1 MDLHDFY
8 TGRTFDAHRFFGAHF
23 EGDFVTFR
31 TYAPGA
37 QAVELIGE
45 FNGWQGM
52 PMARE
57 GQGGV
62 FSCRIQG
69 AKPGMLY
76 KYKIRPAAG
85 GEADHCDP
93 HGFWMELRPGS
104 ASALW
109 PLGGYRFT
117 DEAWMAARSRAFDAP
132 VNIYE
137 MHFGSWKKDEARENG
152 WYRYDEIADKLIAHV
167 KENGYNYIEFMP
179 LSEHPADC
187 SWGYQNTGFFAPT
200 SRYGTPDQLKELI
213 DKCHAAGI
221 GVLLDFVPV
230 HFALD
235 AYALANYD
243 GTALYEYPHS
253 DVGVSEWGSCNFMHS
268 RGEVCSFLQSA
279 AHYWLEE
286 FHFDGLRMD
295 AISRMIYWQGDPA
308 RGVNGNA
315 VSFLQT
321 MNAGLRRLHPTAMLI
336 AEDST
341 NFPKVTAPVEY
352 GGLGFDYKWDLGWM
366 NDTLDY
372 FKKTPEERR
381 AQYHKLTF
389 SMAYFPQE
397 HYLLPLSHD
406 EVVHGKAA
414 IVQKMYGD
422 YEQKFPQARA
432 LYLYMMAHPGKKLNF
447 MGSELGHMREWDE
460 ARELDWMLLQYPIHD
475 AFRHFTE
482 ELNRL
487 YLSNDAFWQS
497 EYDPAHFQWLDCQAD
512 GTCLYAFLRRGGTH
526 TVAAAFNFGDT
537 PAPSY
542 RLHMPFAC
550 RARVLL
556 HTEWQRF
563 GCGALA
569 GRSRRPRADISGAR
583 VQRPCAGTGCAGR
596 QPHDGQTESMTETKH
611 TGLFPSAP
619 CVLFFYSPRAAARP
633 AAIPV
638 AQAHCRLKPP
648 QSPAASSTSPERYR
662 PGHLREAQ
670 PSVFTS
676 ASGTPP
682 PVTCACVQGSVPSTA
697 KRQFLSAL
705 ARAFTSLRERL
716 PGARESGCRPQLFS
730 IACPSFLATSP
741 SRSVSSEAN
750 MPDAQRCSS
759 IPRRTGNAISGKKS
773 TLVPAFF
780 TPGPSRH
787 ESCMA
792 GIPER
797 PYSANCT
804 SPRSV
809 PAHRPSRYSESAQLA
824 RTPFNPTGNPA
835 HRSGTRHGYGSATLW
850 PSMRAKAKAEP
861 SVPNCGPA

>member
-1 MDLHDFY
+1 
-8 TGRTFDAHRFFGAHF
+8 
-23 EGDFVTFR
+23 
-31 TYAPGA
+31 
-37 QAVELIGE
+37 
-45 FNGWQGM
+45 
-52 PMARE
+52 MARE
-57 GQGGV
+57 GQGGI

-93 HGFWMELRPGS
+93 YGFWMELRPGS

-397 HYLLPLSHD
+397 QYLLPLSHD

-487 YLSNDAFWQS
+487 YLSNDAFWQG

-563 GCGALA
+563 GGALPEETPA
-569 GRSRRPRADISGAR
+569 VRSR
-583 VQRPCAGTGCAGR
+583 
-596 QPHDGQTESMTETKH
+596 
-611 TGLFPSAP
+611 
-619 CVLFFYSPRAAARP
+619 AAR
-633 AAIPV
+633 
-638 AQAHCRLKPP
+638 
-648 QSPAASSTSPERYR
+648 E
-662 PGHLREAQ
+662 GHVLTF
-670 PSVFTS
+670 P
-676 ASGTPP
+676 
-682 PVTCACVQGSVPSTA
+682 
-697 KRQFLSAL
+697 
-705 ARAFTSLRERL
+705 
-716 PGARESGCRPQLFS
+716 
-730 IACPSFLATSP
+730 
-741 SRSVSSEAN
+741 
-750 MPDAQRCSS
+750 
-759 IPRRTGNAISGKKS
+759 
-773 TLVPAFF
+773 VPAFSGLVLELDA
-780 TPGPSRH
+780 PDGSR
-787 ESCMA
+787 M
-792 GIPER
+792 
-797 PYSANCT
+797 
-804 SPRSV
+804 
-809 PAHRPSRYSESAQLA
+809 
-824 RTPFNPTGNPA
+824 TG
-835 HRSGTRHGYGSATLW
+835 
-850 PSMRAKAKAEP
+850 K
-861 SVPNCGPA
+861 PNQ

>member
-1 MDLHDFY
+1 MSIEFIYPEFEVIRNENRCITCRICQQQCANGVHSYNSETKQMVCDESNCVNCQRCVSFCPTRALKIVKSDCSLRENANWSENMMKEIYKQANSGGVLLSSMGNPNPLPVYWDRILINASQVTNPPIDPLREPMETRIYLGKKPEQVHRMADGSLDCELPPQLELSMPVMFSAMSYGSISYNAHKSLALAAKELGILYNTGEGGLHEDFY
-8 TGRTFDAHRFFGAHF
+8 CYGENTIVQVASGRFGVHEKYLNA
-23 EGDFVTFR
+23 
-31 TYAPGA
+31 GA
-37 QAVELIGE
+37 GIEIKMG
-45 FNGWQGM
+45 
-52 PMARE
+52 
-57 GQGGV
+57 
-62 FSCRIQG
+62 QG

-93 HGFWMELRPGS
+93 YGFWMELRPGS

-397 HYLLPLSHD
+397 QYLLPLSHD

-563 GCGALA
+563 GGALPEETPA
-569 GRSRRPRADISGAR
+569 VRSR
-583 VQRPCAGTGCAGR
+583 
-596 QPHDGQTESMTETKH
+596 
-611 TGLFPSAP
+611 
-619 CVLFFYSPRAAARP
+619 AAR
-633 AAIPV
+633 
-638 AQAHCRLKPP
+638 
-648 QSPAASSTSPERYR
+648 E
-662 PGHLREAQ
+662 GHVLTF
-670 PSVFTS
+670 P
-676 ASGTPP
+676 
-682 PVTCACVQGSVPSTA
+682 
-697 KRQFLSAL
+697 
-705 ARAFTSLRERL
+705 
-716 PGARESGCRPQLFS
+716 
-730 IACPSFLATSP
+730 
-741 SRSVSSEAN
+741 
-750 MPDAQRCSS
+750 
-759 IPRRTGNAISGKKS
+759 
-773 TLVPAFF
+773 VPAFSGLVLELDA
-780 TPGPSRH
+780 PDGSR
-787 ESCMA
+787 M
-792 GIPER
+792 
-797 PYSANCT
+797 
-804 SPRSV
+804 
-809 PAHRPSRYSESAQLA
+809 
-824 RTPFNPTGNPA
+824 TG
-835 HRSGTRHGYGSATLW
+835 
-850 PSMRAKAKAEP
+850 K
-861 SVPNCGPA
+861 PNQ

>member
-57 GQGGV
+57 GQGGI

-85 GEADHCDP
+85 GEADPCDP
-93 HGFWMELRPGS
+93 YGFWMELRPGS

-487 YLSNDAFWQS
+487 YLSNDAFWQG

-556 HTEWQRF
+556 HTEWKRF
-563 GCGALA
+563 GGALPEETPA
-569 GRSRRPRADISGAR
+569 VRSR
-583 VQRPCAGTGCAGR
+583 
-596 QPHDGQTESMTETKH
+596 
-611 TGLFPSAP
+611 
-619 CVLFFYSPRAAARP
+619 AAR
-633 AAIPV
+633 
-638 AQAHCRLKPP
+638 
-648 QSPAASSTSPERYR
+648 E
-662 PGHLREAQ
+662 GHVLTF
-670 PSVFTS
+670 P
-676 ASGTPP
+676 
-682 PVTCACVQGSVPSTA
+682 
-697 KRQFLSAL
+697 
-705 ARAFTSLRERL
+705 
-716 PGARESGCRPQLFS
+716 
-730 IACPSFLATSP
+730 
-741 SRSVSSEAN
+741 
-750 MPDAQRCSS
+750 
-759 IPRRTGNAISGKKS
+759 
-773 TLVPAFF
+773 VPAFSGLVLELDA
-780 TPGPSRH
+780 PDGSR
-787 ESCMA
+787 M
-792 GIPER
+792 
-797 PYSANCT
+797 
-804 SPRSV
+804 
-809 PAHRPSRYSESAQLA
+809 
-824 RTPFNPTGNPA
+824 TG
-835 HRSGTRHGYGSATLW
+835 
-850 PSMRAKAKAEP
+850 K
-861 SVPNCGPA
+861 PNQ

>member
-1 MDLHDFY
+1 M
-8 TGRTFDAHRFFGAHF
+8 
-23 EGDFVTFR
+23 
-31 TYAPGA
+31 
-37 QAVELIGE
+37 
-45 FNGWQGM
+45 
-52 PMARE
+52 
-57 GQGGV
+57 
-62 FSCRIQG
+62 C
-69 AKPGMLY
+69 
-76 KYKIRPAAG
+76 IR
-85 GEADHCDP
+85 D
-93 HGFWMELRPGS
+93 R
-104 ASALW
+104 
-109 PLGGYRFT
+109 
-117 DEAWMAARSRAFDAP
+117 
-132 VNIYE
+132 
-137 MHFGSWKKDEARENG
+137 
-152 WYRYDEIADKLIAHV
+152 
-167 KENGYNYIEFMP
+167 
-179 LSEHPADC
+179 
-187 SWGYQNTGFFAPT
+187 
-200 SRYGTPDQLKELI
+200 LKELI

-556 HTEWQRF
+556 HTEWKRF
-563 GCGALA
+563 GGALPEETPA
-569 GRSRRPRADISGAR
+569 VRSR
-583 VQRPCAGTGCAGR
+583 
-596 QPHDGQTESMTETKH
+596 
-611 TGLFPSAP
+611 
-619 CVLFFYSPRAAARP
+619 AAR
-633 AAIPV
+633 
-638 AQAHCRLKPP
+638 
-648 QSPAASSTSPERYR
+648 E
-662 PGHLREAQ
+662 GHVLTF
-670 PSVFTS
+670 P
-676 ASGTPP
+676 
-682 PVTCACVQGSVPSTA
+682 
-697 KRQFLSAL
+697 
-705 ARAFTSLRERL
+705 
-716 PGARESGCRPQLFS
+716 
-730 IACPSFLATSP
+730 
-741 SRSVSSEAN
+741 
-750 MPDAQRCSS
+750 
-759 IPRRTGNAISGKKS
+759 
-773 TLVPAFF
+773 VPAFSGLVLELDA
-780 TPGPSRH
+780 PDGSR
-787 ESCMA
+787 M
-792 GIPER
+792 
-797 PYSANCT
+797 
-804 SPRSV
+804 
-809 PAHRPSRYSESAQLA
+809 
-824 RTPFNPTGNPA
+824 TG
-835 HRSGTRHGYGSATLW
+835 
-850 PSMRAKAKAEP
+850 K
-861 SVPNCGPA
+861 PNQ